1 MEKVSTFFYEIHG
14 LENYNL
20 FPAHQAVESA
30 QAEPWHQ
37 FASLHG
43 TARPPLQSRPPSI
56 LVC

>member
-43 TARPPLQSRPPSI
+43 TARPPHPSV
-56 LVC
+56 LT